1 MSVTVCVPKNLRLG
15 YEPTLKLLKRVGV
28 GMGSGGGGG
37 GWPGLL
43 CSVQELNKK
52 IFKRFFSNR
61 KAVYDY
67 YYGPSFFFL
76 ALGCYKKLI
85 FKIFQHPLKSQLNC
99 LLLTTVNIS
108 IVLLLGLCR

>member
-1 MSVTVCVPKNLRLG
+1 MSVTVSVPKNLRLG
-15 YEPTLKLLKRVGV
+15 YEPTLKLLKRVG
-28 GMGSGGGGG
+28 GGDGEGGG
-37 GWPGLL
+37 GWRGLL
-43 CSVQELNKK
+43 CSVQELNKN

-76 ALGCYKKLI
+76 ALGCYRKLI